1 MPVEIV
7 PRTVGP
13 RGYSARPNYPQESQ
27 GIYSLLDQDQEVP
40 EGMDPGSRMAVVR
53 DLAVQVFEKMK
64 ALGMDTPMTSVD
76 SIFQGLMTDP
86 DAMSQAYEFVAPDFN
101 EGLQN
106 NLRMPSEEMM
116 MQQGISGEQL
126 QAVENLGREAMSPRM
141 SVAELQAVEN
151 LGRQATLKPGQTV
164 LGAAGNVIA
173 QEEQSLVTL
182 KPGQLVIDSS
192 GRVVSEEGIAPP
204 SQQLA
209 DPNQRY
215 TLDEI
220 RKIMELG
227 RGMGIGEQMM
237 LKPGEMIFPRENA
250 ISLPQG
256 RPTMSERLLSQMS
269 LRDE

>member
-7 PRTVGP
+7 PRTAGP

-86 DAMSQAYEFVAPDFN
+86 DSMSQAYEFVAPDFN

-126 QAVENLGREAMSPRM
+126 QAVENLGREALSGLRGQEKLDKMYERGMLNEPADTSMVFDPRQESRDQRM
-141 SVAELQAVEN
+141 MLEQ
-151 LGRQATLKPGQTV
+151 GQTV
-164 LGAAGNVIA
+164 
-173 QEEQSLVTL
+173 
-182 KPGQLVIDSS
+182 
-192 GRVVSEEGIAPP
+192 
-204 SQQLA
+204 
-209 DPNQRY
+209 
-215 TLDEI
+215 
-220 RKIMELG
+220 
-227 RGMGIGEQMM
+227 MGI
-237 LKPGEMIFPRENA
+237 PRDIFD
-250 ISLPQG
+250 SLPEG
-256 RPTMSERLLSQMS
+256 EKLNI
-269 LRDE
+269 LRRGGG